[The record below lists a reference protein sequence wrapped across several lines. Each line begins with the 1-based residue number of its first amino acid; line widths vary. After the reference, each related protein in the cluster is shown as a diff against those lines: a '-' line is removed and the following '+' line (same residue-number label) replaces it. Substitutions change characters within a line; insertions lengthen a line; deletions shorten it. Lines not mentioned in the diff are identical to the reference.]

1 MKRKATI
8 LAGLGLTV
16 ILMVVCGGMYW
27 HFGNRPPVSDH
38 RIMLEASCM
47 NWGLVD
53 PSSDYWDSSN
63 WTVYYDGTVEYFTCY
78 NLSGESEPVSW
89 QLSRKDMD
97 WLYRAL
103 VWDFR
108 RCPENYNAADGSG
121 WRITWYDEQKNVV
134 HVYNGYIFPEDASVL
149 PEITALLTFDD
160 QIFREDFVIQET
172 GEGVENQR

>member
-1 MKRKATI
+1 
-8 LAGLGLTV
+8 
-16 ILMVVCGGMYW
+16 
-27 HFGNRPPVSDH
+27 
-38 RIMLEASCM
+38 M

-103 VWDFR
+103 AWNFR

-134 HVYNGYIFPEDASVL
+134 HAYNGYIFPEDGSVL

-172 GEGVENQR
+172 REGVGNQR